1 MTLPKAPSAALS
13 TLQRADGSA
22 SYSWNG
28 YSVIGAVNG
37 PIEVQRRDEL
47 PEEAAIEVVVRPAAG
62 VGGVRERHLESI
74 IQSTLRHIIL
84 VQNHPRTLIQVTL
97 QVTATPPN
105 DSAFGRLPQAASNL
119 PILPALLQTTIL
131 ALLSTSL
138 PLSMTLSSTI
148 VAVTSTKN
156 IIQDPF
162 PQQLRK
168 AASVHVLA
176 FSSQRDL
183 LVAESEGVFDVDI
196 WERVFEE
203 GKRICV
209 GDESGEDDSDAMDT
223 GNNSGLQGVLRDVV
237 GEKVNNDQRWKEA

>member
-1 MTLPKAPSAALS
+1 
-13 TLQRADGSA
+13 
-22 SYSWNG
+22 
-28 YSVIGAVNG
+28 
-37 PIEVQRRDEL
+37 
-47 PEEAAIEVVVRPAAG
+47 
-62 VGGVRERHLESI
+62 
-74 IQSTLRHIIL
+74 
-84 VQNHPRTLIQVTL
+84 
-97 QVTATPPN
+97 
-105 DSAFGRLPQAASNL
+105 
-119 PILPALLQTTIL
+119 
-131 ALLSTSL
+131 
-138 PLSMTLSSTI
+138 MTLSSTI